1 MRIGK
6 ICDFVAKAK
15 DRYPHIDTIYLEES
29 RSFGETGAK
38 YEVNNHTGEHSHI
51 PDEVWNTNVGVLW
64 LYPDKIVLEY
74 DEKK

>member
-38 YEVNNHTGEHSHI
+38 YEVNSHTA
-51 PDEVWNTNVGVLW
+51 DEVWNTNVGVLW

-74 DEKK
+74 DEIK